1 MFCRPVAQQLM
12 AGEMVQPEQF
22 ECVTVYFSDIV
33 GFTALCAQSTPMQVH
48 TRVLIIRYFL
58 EQNLA
63 MDTNVS
69 NYLSCKTL
77 IYFMSLSLSTSV
89 FSSFSHQAF
98 RTQNFKST
106 VARLSK
112 YSYAKFVVCRIAFIL
127 LVSKCDQVVQRTN
140 RANKRV
146 NWYYTKLK
154 VQ

>member
-48 TRVLIIRYFL
+48 TRVMIIRYFL
-58 EQNLA
+58 EQNFA

-69 NYLSCKTL
+69 SCKTL
-77 IYFMSLSLSTSV
+77 IYFMSLSMSTSV
-89 FSSFSHQAF
+89 LSSFSHQAF

-106 VARLSK
+106 LARFSK

-127 LVSKCDQVVQRTN
+127 PVSKCDQVVQRTS

-146 NWYYTKLK
+146 N
-154 VQ
+154 